1 MLLVFINQK
10 NFKMVRDCIRR
21 SCAWVIQEQTTVN
34 DLVRYEVV
42 LKDGAE
48 GGSRRLFSV
57 ECSFDGS
64 LMNGA
69 FCPCRKIECEAIP
82 CAHIFAVLVF
92 VGAATIPPCCVS
104 KRWTMEAKAAFVS
117 VRNANTHVWSE
128 EMSRYR
134 ELRNIASMALFK
146 VSKSGERSQQVKD
159 YLQSIIDGPIENDD
173 NTEETTFGP
182 IPSHYSAAS
191 QASVERV
198 LDPKIVDTKGAP
210 CKKRMKPFH
219 ETLRET
225 NGRKKRTRSC
235 GQCKSSEHDRRKCP
249 DLGK

>member
-1 MLLVFINQK
+1 M
-10 NFKMVRDCIRR
+10 
-21 SCAWVIQEQTTVN
+21 IQEQTTVN

-69 FCPCRKIECEAIP
+69 FCPCRKMECEAIP

-104 KRWTMEAKAAFVS
+104 KRWIMEAKAAFMS

-146 VSKSGERSQQVKD
+146 VSKSGERS
-159 YLQSIIDGPIENDD
+159 
-173 NTEETTFGP
+173 
-182 IPSHYSAAS
+182 
-191 QASVERV
+191 
-198 LDPKIVDTKGAP
+198 
-210 CKKRMKPFH
+210 
-219 ETLRET
+219 
-225 NGRKKRTRSC
+225 
-235 GQCKSSEHDRRKCP
+235 
-249 DLGK
+249 

>member
-1 MLLVFINQK
+1 
-10 NFKMVRDCIRR
+10 R
-21 SCAWVIQEQTTVN
+21 
-34 DLVRYEVV
+34 
-42 LKDGAE
+42 
-48 GGSRRLFSV
+48 
-57 ECSFDGS
+57 
-64 LMNGA
+64 
-69 FCPCRKIECEAIP
+69 
-82 CAHIFAVLVF
+82 
-92 VGAATIPPCCVS
+92 AATIPPCCVS

-117 VRNANTHVWSE
+117 VRNANTHVWSK

-134 ELRNIASMALFK
+134 ELRNIASIALFK
-146 VSKSGERSQQVKD
+146 VSKSGERSQEVKD

-191 QASVERV
+191 HASADRV

-210 CKKRMKPFH
+210 CKKRIKPFH

-225 NGRKKRTRSC
+225 NGRKKRTRRC
-235 GQCKSSEHDRRKCP
+235 GQCKSSEHDRRRCP